1 MASLAIPVGRGRLLT
16 VPETAKRLRVST
28 RTVLRLIER
37 DELPSLQLGAQRGA
51 PVRIDEAEL
60 LAWLYGDLG
69 AAA

>member
-1 MASLAIPVGRGRLLT
+1 

-37 DELPSLQLGAQRGA
+37 DELPSRQLGAQRGA